1 MNEFK
6 YDGGEITP
14 HVFSF
19 ELPDF
24 GALEPT
30 NEQQNAH
37 RLAQAE
43 DLRQISQETLD
54 QLDEEYG
61 SGFPNY
67 AQACN
72 GEGRKYHNGYHG
84 RQVGTIGKIL
94 CLEAGLDDHT
104 ANLTETGGH
113 AHDRFQGPG
122 HEAKSAEWVEEKM
135 RSSGLHSEEDIDIVK
150 SEINGTKTI
159 IQDGKIVGQMATIQ
173 EYSSKKAETGSLAM
187 ASSDMAGL
195 YLPQGP
201 LLAQDL
207 YEEISGNTEINNNLT
222 NFYAGQIDLASS
234 YKYPMPEAERLLT
247 EHRGDIIEHYTELY
261 DKLQHGDI
269 EDWEQLRAYNLN
281 FMLQRDSQHNGPNI
295 VKY

>member
-6 YDGGEITP
+6 QGGGEITP

-19 ELPDF
+19 ELPSF
-24 GALEPT
+24 EIIEQP
-30 NEQQNAH
+30 NEQQGADK
-37 RLAQAE
+37 LAQAE
-43 DLRQISQETLD
+43 NLRQISQETLGVLD
-54 QLDEEYG
+54 QEYG

-67 AQACN
+67 APACG

-84 RQVGTIGKIL
+84 RQVGGIGKFL

-122 HEAKSAEWVEEKM
+122 HEAKSAKWIEEKM
-135 RSSGLHSEEDIDIVK
+135 RRSELYNEEDIDIVT

-159 IQDGKIVGQMATIQ
+159 VEGGKIVGQMASFQ
-173 EYSSKKAETGSLAM
+173 EYKSKKAETASLAT
-187 ASSDMAGL
+187 ASADMAGL

-201 LLAQDL
+201 ILAQDL
-207 YEEISGNTEINNNLT
+207 YEEISGSTEIDDNLT
-222 NFYAGQIDLASS
+222 KFVEGQIDLASS

-247 EHRGDIIEHYTELY
+247 AHRGDIIEHYIELY
-261 DKLQHGDI
+261 DKLQQGDI
-269 EDWEQLRAYNLN
+269 EDWGQLRGYNLD
-281 FMLQRDSQHNGPNI
+281 FMLQHNSQHNGLNI